1 MNNGQSGA
9 YTTTV
14 AVVGLGYVGLPLAV
28 EFGKKWRTIGFDLS
42 AAKVASYKK
51 FVDPTGEVSTEDL
64 RAATHLEVVT
74 DPVALAQA
82 DFIVVA
88 VPTPVDEAH
97 QPDFAPLIGSSQ
109 SVGRNLK
116 RGATVVFESTVYPG
130 ATEEV
135 CIPIIE
141 KESGL
146 KWKQDFFVGY
156 SPERINPGDKERTL
170 TKIVK
175 VVSGDTPE
183 TLERVKDMYG
193 SIITAGVYPASCI
206 KVAEAAKVIE
216 NTQRDLNIALM
227 NELAIIFDRIGIDT
241 MEVLKA
247 AGTKWNFLPFR
258 PGLVGGHCIGVDPYY
273 LTHKAEMLG
282 YHPEVILA
290 GRRINDGMGKF
301 IAEQTVKNLVR
312 NGWKVKD
319 APIIVLGLT
328 FKEDCPDLRNSRVI
342 DVIREL
348 QSYGARVIVHEPVAN
363 ASEAKHEY
371 DVELTAWD
379 DLPQAAAIVAAVA
392 HKEFRQRPLG
402 DFTAKLKDGGVLTDV
417 KSMFDEEQ
425 LKAKGVTVWRL

>member
-1 MNNGQSGA
+1 M
-9 YTTTV
+9 TTV
-14 AVVGLGYVGLPLAV
+14 AVVGLGYVGMPLAV
-28 EFGKKWRTIGFDLS
+28 EFGKKRRTIGFDLS
-42 AAKVASYKK
+42 ASKIANYKN
-51 FVDPTGEVSTEDL
+51 FVDSTGELSSDDL
-64 RAATHLEVVT
+64 KAARYLEVGS
-74 DPVALAQA
+74 DPAALSEA

-97 QPDFAPLIGSSQ
+97 QPDFRPLIGASE
-109 SVGRNLK
+109 SVGRYLK

-141 KESGL
+141 KHSGM

-175 VVSGDTPE
+175 IVSGDSPE
-183 TLERVKDMYG
+183 TLERVKQVYA
-193 SIITAGVYPASCI
+193 SIITAGVYPASSI

-241 MEVLKA
+241 LEVLQA
-247 AGTKWNFLPFR
+247 AGSKWNFLPFR

-282 YHPEVILA
+282 YHPEVIVA

-301 IAEQTVKNLVR
+301 IAEQTVKNLIR
-312 NGWKVKD
+312 NGWQVKD
-319 APIIVLGLT
+319 APIVVLGLT

-348 QSYGARVIVHEPVAN
+348 QSYGARVIVHEPVAD
-363 ASEAKHEY
+363 AAEAMHEY
-371 DVELTAWD
+371 GVELTAWN
-379 DLPQAAAIVAAVA
+379 DLPPAAAIVAAVA
-392 HKEFRQRPLG
+392 HQAFKNRPLS
-402 DFTAKLKDGGVLTDV
+402 DFVGKLEKGGVLTDV
-417 KSMFDEEQ
+417 KSMFDEAQ
-425 LKAKGVTVWRL
+425 LRAQGVTVWRL

>member
-1 MNNGQSGA
+1 M
-9 YTTTV
+9 TTV

-51 FVDPTGEVSTEDL
+51 FVDPTGEVSTDDL
-64 RAATHLEVVT
+64 KAATYLEVVS
-74 DPVALAQA
+74 DPAALSEA

-88 VPTPVDEAH
+88 VPTPVDDAH
-97 QPDFAPLIGSSQ
+97 QPDFSPLIGSSQ

-175 VVSGDTPE
+175 VVSGDTSE

-241 MEVLKA
+241 LEVLKA

-312 NGWKVKD
+312 NGWQVKD

-348 QSYGARVIVHEPVAN
+348 QSYGARVIVHEPVAD
-363 ASEAKHEY
+363 AEEAKHEY
-371 DVELTAWD
+371 AVELTAWD

-392 HKEFRQRPLG
+392 HKEFRQRPLA
-402 DFTAKLKDGGVLTDV
+402 DFTGKLQEGGVLTDV
-417 KSMFDEEQ
+417 KSMFDEAQ

>member
-1 MNNGQSGA
+1 M
-9 YTTTV
+9 TTV

-51 FVDPTGEVSTEDL
+51 FVDPTGEVSSEDL
-64 RAATHLEVVT
+64 RAATHLEVVS

-312 NGWKVKD
+312 NGWKVND

-363 ASEAKHEY
+363 ASEANHEY